1 MADSAEVTAILEQL
15 GAGSPAA
22 VNALLPLLYKELRK
36 TAAAYLRRE
45 RRDHTLEPTALVNEV
60 YERLVQQNEVVWKN
74 RAHFLGVAAQ
84 AMRRILVDHARARAR
99 AKRGGL
105 LARVTLDAGHVGP
118 VEPDVELIALDDA
131 LHSLREVDAQ
141 LARIVEL
148 RYFGGLTIGETAE
161 VIGVSPKTVDR
172 GWATARAWLRR
183 EMGT

>member
-36 TAAAYLRRE
+36 TAAAHLRRE
-45 RRDHTLEPTALVNEV
+45 RRDHPLEPTALVNEV
-60 YERLVQQNEVVWKN
+60 YERLLRQNEAIWKN
-74 RAHFLGVAAQ
+74 RAHFLGLAAQ
-84 AMRRILVDHARARAR
+84 AMRRILVDHARARAKT
-99 AKRGGL
+99 KRGGL
-105 LARVTLDAGHVGP
+105 RARVTLDDGKVGP
-118 VEPDVELIALDDA
+118 AEPEVELVALDDA
-131 LHSLREVDAQ
+131 LHALRAVDAQ

-161 VIGVSPKTVDR
+161 VLGVSPKTVDR

-183 EMGT
+183 AMDT